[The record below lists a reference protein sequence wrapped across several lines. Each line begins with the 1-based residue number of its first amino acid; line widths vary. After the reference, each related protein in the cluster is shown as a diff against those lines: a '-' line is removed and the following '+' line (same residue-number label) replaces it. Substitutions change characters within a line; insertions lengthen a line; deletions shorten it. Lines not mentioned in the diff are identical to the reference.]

1 GEDGVTPHH
10 NGESADPVDQR
21 IAQLKKELSE
31 GILLADG
38 NGSMSDVGGG
48 SGTASAAKE
57 LSSKMAEL
65 QKLEGQKVAV
75 KPGVQKDGSIN
86 VVGSKTPTLGERAA
100 SLFGSVTN
108 GAKGLWDR
116 ATGGSQKP
124 EQASGSSTTT
134 ANSGI
139 YEKDGI
145 RMPYEFDAKRGDI
158 PFSDPRSKGPH
169 GAIDFIVPEGTP
181 VRAVADGVVGKVH
194 DKPDNFLN
202 NADPNKQNKTLGGA
216 AINLMHNNGNGGKL
230 TTYYAHNSQILVKPG
245 QVVKKGDIIAY
256 SGNSGNSGKAH
267 SHYTIYLDGNYNT
280 PTDPRTYNWDKEFY
294 GK

>member
-1 GEDGVTPHH
+1 M
-10 NGESADPVDQR
+10 
-21 IAQLKKELSE
+21 SE
-31 GILLADG
+31 GISLAHD
-38 NGSMSDVGGG
+38 NGTMSDAGNPAL
-48 SGTASAAKE
+48 ASAAKE

-65 QKLEGQKVAV
+65 QKLEGQKASGQ
-75 KPGVQKDGSIN
+75 KPGVQKDGSIV
-86 VVGSKTPTLGERAA
+86 VVGSKTPTISERAA
-100 SLFGSVTN
+100 SLFGSVVD

-116 ATGGSQKP
+116 ATGGNQKP
-124 EQASGSSTTT
+124 EHSSSPTAST
-134 ANSGI
+134 NSGI

-245 QVVKKGDIIAY
+245 QQVKKGDIIAY

-280 PTDPRTYNWDKEFY
+280 PTDPMTYNWDKEFY